1 MAWLVCDGRVLASAE
16 TADSAAARARG
27 LLGRDGTPGVLLIKQ
42 CRWVHTLGMR
52 FDLDVA
58 YLDKTGTVVKVQRLK
73 RHRMAMPVPSACQV
87 IEAEAGAFD
96 RWELRVGDL
105 LELRD

>member
-1 MAWLVCDGRVLASAE
+1 M
-16 TADSAAARARG
+16 
-27 LLGRDGTPGVLLIKQ
+27 IKQ
-42 CRWVHTLGMR
+42 CRWVHTMGMR

-58 YLDKTGTVVKVQRLK
+58 YVNKSGTVVKVQRLK

-87 IEAEAGAFD
+87 VEAEAGAFD